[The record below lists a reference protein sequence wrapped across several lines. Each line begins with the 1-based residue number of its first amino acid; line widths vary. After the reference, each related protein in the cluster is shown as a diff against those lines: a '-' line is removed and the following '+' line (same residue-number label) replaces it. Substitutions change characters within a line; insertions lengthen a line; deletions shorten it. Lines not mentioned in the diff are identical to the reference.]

1 VTRHNLSMTVH
12 RTSQEVA
19 EIIERFLD
27 GTGGR
32 WDWDDF
38 CSLRIDDP
46 ALDAVRIR
54 CVDLHDED
62 PDPFQYCGPSG
73 TETLRG
79 LVSSLRKA

>member
-1 VTRHNLSMTVH
+1 MAVH
-12 RTSQEVA
+12 RTPREVA
-19 EIIERFLD
+19 DIIERFLN

-38 CSLRIDDP
+38 CSLRIDDS

-54 CVDLHDED
+54 CVDVHDED
-62 PDPFQYCGPSG
+62 PDPYQYCGPAG
-73 TETLRG
+73 LETLSA